1 MIQLKKNYL
10 VDSLLNPCDC
20 KDVWKCRCKV
30 SQSANSSAPNVQISD
45 PLGGLATL
53 ARAAVVRNSS
63 PDADSRPSSSAID
76 PGLHHS
82 RPATPANIAFRKR
95 QKQRMN
101 ILACTPGPDLPPIRL
116 SPSSP
121 FPPSIPDFPS
131 MPSMSEISLLA
142 GSGCT
147 CGVLCKCPGC
157 PEHTTVADTGKRC
170 GDGCGACI
178 DPSIEV
184 ALSHPTPSQ
193 AKESTGF
200 LDRFF
205 AQAAALP
212 PPPSHRKM
220 NDLDSMNTRIFSQS
234 SSSSSQPLNF
244 GVVNL
249 PKLECDG
256 RCDCSPGEC
265 RENCAGSSDVF
276 DGGKRE
282 CCGGSV

>member
-1 MIQLKKNYL
+1 
-10 VDSLLNPCDC
+10 
-20 KDVWKCRCKV
+20 
-30 SQSANSSAPNVQISD
+30 
-45 PLGGLATL
+45 
-53 ARAAVVRNSS
+53 
-63 PDADSRPSSSAID
+63 
-76 PGLHHS
+76 
-82 RPATPANIAFRKR
+82 
-95 QKQRMN
+95 MN
-101 ILACTPGPDLPPIRL
+101 ILACAPGPDLAPIRL

-147 CGVLCKCPGC
+147 CGVLCACPGC
-157 PEHTTVADTGKRC
+157 DEHNSVADTGKRC

-184 ALSHPTPSQ
+184 ALPHATQ
-193 AKESTGF
+193 AKEGTNF

-212 PPPSHRKM
+212 PPPAHRKM
-220 NDLDSMNTRIFSQS
+220 NTYDLDPMNTRIFSH
-234 SSSSSQPLNF
+234 SSSSQPLDF

-249 PKLECDG
+249 PKLKCDG
-256 RCDCSPGEC
+256 RCDRSLGEC
-265 RENCAGSSDVF
+265 RENCTGSSSDVF
-276 DGGKRE
+276 DDRKGN

>member
-1 MIQLKKNYL
+1 MQT
-10 VDSLLNPCDC
+10 SL
-20 KDVWKCRCKV
+20 
-30 SQSANSSAPNVQISD
+30 

-53 ARAAVVRNSS
+53 ARAAVMQNPS
-63 PDADSRPSSSAID
+63 PDAESQPSSSAID

-95 QKQRMN
+95 QKKNIN
-101 ILACTPGPDLPPIRL
+101 ILACTPGPDLAPIRL

-157 PEHTTVADTGKRC
+157 AEHKTETGTAGKRC

-184 ALSHPTPSQ
+184 AVLQQTPSQ
-193 AKESTGF
+193 AKESVSF

-205 AQAAALP
+205 ARAAALP
-212 PPPSHRKM
+212 PPPAHRKM
-220 NDLDSMNTRIFSQS
+220 KSYNLDPMNTRIFSQS
-234 SSSSSQPLNF
+234 SSSQPLNF
-244 GVVNL
+244 GAVNL

-256 RCDCSPGEC
+256 RCDRSPGEC
-265 RENCAGSSDVF
+265 RENCAGSCSDVF
-276 DGGKRE
+276 DDRKGG